1 MLRVAIY
8 SVDSDNSDTLQR
20 ESQIVV
26 FDFNG
31 ICSIIEVLPKTF
43 RHFLGAGF
51 PLIFFFSRM
60 TECHSWSSMFDS
72 GLLFEEKFDSRLSRP
87 CRNGLRVSQK
97 FLPRVRRTLEM
108 LVI

>member
-1 MLRVAIY
+1 MLCVAIY
-8 SVDSDNSDTLQR
+8 SVDSDNFDTLQR

-60 TECHSWSSMFDS
+60 TECPKKTWLTI
-72 GLLFEEKFDSRLSRP
+72 GLENVLLKMIWFREIVLFVTCITEE
-87 CRNGLRVSQK
+87 NTV
-97 FLPRVRRTLEM
+97 
-108 LVI
+108 

>member
-31 ICSIIEVLPKTF
+31 IRSIY
-43 RHFLGAGF
+43 R
-51 PLIFFFSRM
+51 
-60 TECHSWSSMFDS
+60 SSAED
-72 GLLFEEKFDSRLSRP
+72 L
-87 CRNGLRVSQK
+87 
-97 FLPRVRRTLEM
+97 
-108 LVI
+108 